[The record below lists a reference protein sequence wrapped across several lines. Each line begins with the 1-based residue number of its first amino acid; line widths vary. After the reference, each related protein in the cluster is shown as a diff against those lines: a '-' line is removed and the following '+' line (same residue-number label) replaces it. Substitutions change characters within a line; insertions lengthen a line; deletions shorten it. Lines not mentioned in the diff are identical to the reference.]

1 MHESEVNGIKREIEQ
16 LVKARKDMRMVAE
29 QAALFEGNE
38 FIPVASIESTD
49 MVVAYCRGYSTDGE
63 RRVPITASL
72 LPPEGDEFFSSTV
85 SDLLALRDRVLAH
98 SDETSNRIAADPFGE
113 HRYTEGYRHWNPNVF
128 AKIAELARA
137 QRAALRRRAE
147 PASRQAE
154 IAARRAPGR
163 RSVVDL
169 VPARRASRARTSSD
183 ARWVSAR
190 ATRPPRRPGRLAL
203 RPGCFTR
210 FGRMLSHRDV
220 ENTKLQI
227 AA

>member
-16 LVKARKDMRMVAE
+16 LVRLGRTCVWSQSRPRCSRAMSSSRWRVSNR
-29 QAALFEGNE
+29 QAWWSRTAAVTR
-38 FIPVASIESTD
+38 P
-49 MVVAYCRGYSTDGE
+49 
-63 RRVPITASL
+63 TAS
-72 LPPEGDEFFSSTV
+72 GEFRSRRRCFRRKVTSWRLHV
-85 SDLLALRDRVLAH
+85 ELLALRDRVLAH

-154 IAARRAPGR
+154 TAARCAPGR

-169 VPARRASRARTSSD
+169 VPGRRASRARTSSD

-203 RPGCFTR
+203 RPGCLTR

-220 ENTKLQI
+220 ETGKLQI